1 MLYPLIHYRFGKHYE
16 LPLLLQSFVMIL
28 VMFAMLHIC
37 TLVSR
42 KKTTLVV
49 KRITGEP
56 LYTIHVN
63 MSLYPHP
70 LVNPYTR
77 YM

>member
-1 MLYPLIHYRFGKHYE
+1 
-16 LPLLLQSFVMIL
+16 MIL